1 MYHRRLVPTGPT
13 WSAVQLETIMA
24 KRSKHVEMAEEP
36 KGPVEAPAST
46 AKAEAPAGPTCDAK
60 TGRVEAYAPGTFNAS
75 TRRPQKA

>member
-13 WSAVQLETIMA
+13 WSAVQLEAIIMA

-46 AKAEAPAGPTCDAK
+46 EAPAGTSFDAK